1 MKNPLL
7 GDSELPRID
16 FAHEV
21 VPGLVSVVIPA
32 WKAGTHIAATL
43 RTLGRQSY
51 TDWELVVVEDGSA
64 DATRRIVASFAAEF
78 PRHRVVY
85 LRHDR
90 SLGPSAARNTG
101 FAEARGQ
108 FIALLD
114 ADDHWLPDH
123 LAESV
128 GCLEQERTDIAYSSV
143 ILSDHASGMPFGVW
157 GPTTHELA
165 NFPGN
170 LLNRNSVV
178 PSATVLRR
186 HVLEDVGGWHPGLRY
201 AEDVFY
207 WLSCARAGKTFSYLP
222 GVRCIYTKNRSGSAT
237 QRLAQT
243 MTSFAWVVE
252 SFLVDAVDRPVP
264 MSDRAAAR
272 RVAGAYHT
280 AALTH
285 LNGSRHGDPSADPR
299 LAYACA
305 SKAWQAK
312 PMRFR
317 YPRLMLWAVARAAMT
332 GRLGEPRSQPEAV
345 PGLEASRKR
354 AAA

>member
-1 MKNPLL
+1 MQNPLL

-16 FAHEV
+16 FAHEA

-32 WKAGTHIAATL
+32 WKAGTHIGATL
-43 RTLGRQSY
+43 RTLGKQSY

-101 FAEARGQ
+101 FVEARGQ

-114 ADDHWLPDH
+114 ADDLWLPDH
-123 LAESV
+123 LVESV
-128 GCLEQERTDIAYSSV
+128 SRLQQDQTDIAYSTV
-143 ILSDHASGMPFGVW
+143 ILSDHASGMPFGIW
-157 GPTTHELA
+157 GPTTHELV
-165 NFPGN
+165 NFPRN
-170 LLNRNSVV
+170 LLNRCFIV

-186 HVLEDVGGWHPGLRY
+186 HVIEDVGGWHPGLRY

-207 WLSCARAGKTFSYLP
+207 WLSCSRVGKTFSYLP
-222 GVRCIYTKNRSGSAT
+222 GVRCIYTKNRSGAAT

-243 MTSFAWVVE
+243 MTAFAWVVE
-252 SFLVDAVDRPVP
+252 SFLVDAADRPVP

-272 RVAGAYHT
+272 RIADAYHT

-285 LNGSRHGDPSADPR
+285 LQGSRHRDPSVDPR

-305 SKAWQAK
+305 LKAWRAK
-312 PMRFR
+312 PLRFR
-317 YPRLMLWAVARAAMT
+317 YPRLMLWAAMRAALA
-332 GRLGEPRSQPEAV
+332 GRRCQPQSQPEAV
-345 PGLEASRKR
+345 PGMAPTRKR